1 MAGQNHS
8 RSTDNPLGGDAEI
21 NLAFDDSPKPRAGAY
36 TQAPILV
43 LSRTA
48 ALIDIVQ
55 RAAPTGSRVISSPD
69 LDKVADQLATL
80 LPGVLLIDA
89 GCIADVSSTVTQLT
103 QHFPELVVVVA
114 GKSEDSQAL
123 MRLTAAGQIYRFLL
137 MPLSHGQT
145 KLTLE
150 AAMTQHLELGAAAT
164 RRQTADHD
172 SATVRKNYVPAY
184 AALGA
189 GLLLAIGGVWWLMSR
204 MTGNETP
211 VAPTANSGAQS
222 SAATTAQPNQA
233 AKEIA
238 LADAAFAAGN
248 YLEPPGD
255 SALDLYRSALSIDPN
270 NAQAKAG
277 VRQVAGKVLERAEAA
292 LTAEKLEEAVTALE
306 QARNIEPDNSRLQF
320 LDGQINRER
329 ERLKLTQAQEVTKK
343 VRTLLAGATQSME
356 EGKLIAPAGNNA
368 RDAILEARRTDPTDP
383 AVLQALRTLS
393 MRLVDAARLSAEQG
407 QAEQA
412 QSYLAT
418 ARQLGFTGN
427 ELNTIERSLNEART
441 AAAKR
446 ANTDSLVG
454 SVRKRIADGQLLT
467 PSGDSAR
474 DLLAALRTAEPG
486 RAEVEELSKS
496 LSTRLIDAARQATN
510 AKHYD
515 QAQQLLTAARQL
527 GPKYNE
533 SALAQMERE
542 LAQAQQAGANAVGAQ
557 ANSAPTPIALKR
569 IKTVT
574 PAYPN
579 DAQRKGLNG
588 WVEVSFQ
595 VAENGTVQNAAV
607 VASDPRGVFDQ
618 AALDA
623 VKQWR
628 FEPPLR
634 DGKPTAQQTSVRL
647 RFDSRK

>member
-1 MAGQNHS
+1 MAGPNHS
-8 RSTDNPLGGDAEI
+8 RSAENPAGGDAEI
-21 NLAFDDSPKPRAGAY
+21 SLAFGKSPQPRSGAY

-48 ALIDIVQ
+48 TLIDIVQ
-55 RAAPTGSRVISSPD
+55 RAAPSGSRVVSSPD

-137 MPLSHGQT
+137 TPLSHGQT

-164 RRQTADHD
+164 RRETADHG
-172 SATVRKNYVPAY
+172 AVTVRKNYVSAF

-189 GLLLAIGGVWWLMSR
+189 GLLLATGGVWWLMGR
-204 MTGNETP
+204 MTDNDTSTIP
-211 VAPTANSGAQS
+211 APTTGMQP
-222 SAATTAQPNQA
+222 AATAAQPNQA
-233 AKEIA
+233 AKEVA

-270 NAQAKAG
+270 NAQAKTG
-277 VRQVAGKVLERAEAA
+277 IRQVAGKVLERAEAA

-320 LDGQINRER
+320 LDGQIDRER

-343 VRTLLAGATQSME
+343 VRSLLAAAAQAME
-356 EGKLIAPAGNNA
+356 EGKLIAPGGSSA
-368 RDAILEARRTDPTDP
+368 RDSILEARRTDPTDP
-383 AVLQALRTLS
+383 AVLQTLRTFNS
-393 MRLVDAARLSAEQG
+393 RLVEAARQSAEQG

-427 ELNTIERSLNEART
+427 ELNAVERSLNEARN

-446 ANTDSLVG
+446 ANTDSLAN

-467 PSGDSAR
+467 PAGDNAR
-474 DLLAALRTAEPG
+474 DLLVNLRTADPG
-486 RAEVEELSKS
+486 RTDLEELSKS
-496 LSTRLIDAARQATN
+496 LSTRMIDAAHQAVI

-527 GPKYNE
+527 GSKHNDA
-533 SALAQMERE
+533 ALTQTERE
-542 LAQAQQAGANAVGAQ
+542 LAQAQQTGASAA
-557 ANSAPTPIALKR
+557 SAPAAANTPAPISLKR

-574 PAYPN
+574 PVYPN

-588 WVEVSFQ
+588 WVEVSFM
-595 VAENGTVQNAAV
+595 VAENGTVQNAIVGSA
-607 VASDPRGVFDQ
+607 DPRGVFDQ

-628 FEPPLR
+628 FEPPMR
-634 DGKPTAQQTSVRL
+634 DGKAVTQQTSVRL